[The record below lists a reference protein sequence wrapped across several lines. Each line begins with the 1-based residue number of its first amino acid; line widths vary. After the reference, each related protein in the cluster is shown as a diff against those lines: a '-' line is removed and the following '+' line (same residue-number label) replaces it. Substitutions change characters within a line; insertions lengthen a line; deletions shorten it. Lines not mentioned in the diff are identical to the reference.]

1 MHIEVQ
7 TAAHCRGITVAG
19 GQMQRMQLMQTMN
32 LHQESRND
40 IELMQKLHLVIQYI
54 LLIHHT
60 QVYMVPLYMFC
71 IAIIRA
77 EKWHLTQKL
86 HNATMPNQKSTNKFR
101 MPCNGDKFKLHKHI
115 SPWKSFHMIHCFL
128 SCSQRGC
135 VKLSCRS
142 CWAITSLEASHWQ
155 LIPAIYVQAASSFSV
170 TICEIV
176 WNKIELKLCSNC

>member
-7 TAAHCRGITVAG
+7 TAAHCGGLTVAG

-71 IAIIRA
+71 IAIIRVK
-77 EKWHLTQKL
+77 KWHLTQKL
-86 HNATMPNQKSTNKFR
+86 HNATIPNQKSTTKFR
-101 MPCNGDKFKLHKHI
+101 MHCNGDKFKLHNTHI
-115 SPWKSFHMIHCFL
+115 TLKIVYVIHCFL

-142 CWAITSLEASHWQ
+142 CWAITSLEAWHWQ
-155 LIPAIYVQAASSFSV
+155 LIPAIYVQEASSFSV